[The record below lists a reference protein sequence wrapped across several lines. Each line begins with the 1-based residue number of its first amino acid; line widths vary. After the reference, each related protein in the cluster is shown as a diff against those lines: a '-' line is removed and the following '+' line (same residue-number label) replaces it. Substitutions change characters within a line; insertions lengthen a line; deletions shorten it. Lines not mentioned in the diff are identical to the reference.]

1 MWTQRRITE
10 KSWKKTTCTQK
21 KKYFTYLY
29 MVNAFANLQTDYLF
43 CTKLLQE
50 KKIILFLQTND
61 KYKDG

>member
-1 MWTQRRITE
+1 MKKNNMHTE
-10 KSWKKTTCTQK
+10 